1 VGGDTIDG
9 RFVIEAEAASGG
21 MGTVYRGR
29 DLTTGATVAVKLL
42 RRGGIDDAHRFAREA
57 SILAELRHDAIVRYV
72 AHGITTSGVP
82 YLVMDWVDGETL
94 DARLRGPGLSIA
106 ESVQVARR
114 IADALAVAHARGIV
128 HRDIKPANLMFP
140 GGDLTRATVL
150 DFGIARPVSAQA
162 SLTETGSVIGTPSYM
177 APEQVRGERDVG
189 APADV
194 FAVGCVLYECLT
206 GRLAFEGTRFLALT
220 AKILLWDPP
229 RPSELTADVPPELD
243 GLVVE
248 ALAKDPARRPRDA
261 AELSARLAALPALGA
276 GGAVPRPRA
285 RSGPTSVE
293 RPSMGRMSIVV
304 AAAPESTDVQSA
316 PTMASD
322 GLGVRRALAGSLSLE
337 GGHLE
342 VLPDG
347 ALLVTFDAHLSP
359 REQAVR
365 AARAALSLREAMPD
379 LLIGVATSEVKGD
392 LASLVEEAVASLA
405 SEAIVFAFASLA
417 GPTSPP
423 PGGIRVDE
431 RTAALLE
438 PDFQIVRRKKGAY
451 IAPGGAS

>member
-1 VGGDTIDG
+1 LGADTIDG

-42 RRGGIDDAHRFAREA
+42 RRGGVEDAQRFAREA
-57 SILAELRHDAIVRYV
+57 SILAELHHDAIVQYV
-72 AHGITTSGVP
+72 AHGITLGTVP
-82 YLVMDWVDGETL
+82 YLVMEWVDGETL
-94 DARLRGPGLSIA
+94 DARLRGPGISIA

-114 IADALAVAHARGIV
+114 VADALAVAHARGIV

-140 GGDLTRATVL
+140 GGDLARATVL
-150 DFGIARPVSAQA
+150 DFGIARPVSTVQ

-177 APEQVRGERDVG
+177 SPEQVRGDRDVG
-189 APADV
+189 PAADV
-194 FAVGCVLYECLT
+194 FAIGCVLYECLT

-229 RPSELTADVPPELD
+229 RPNELAPDVPRDLD
-243 GLVVE
+243 VLVVDM
-248 ALAKDPARRPRDA
+248 LAKDPARRPRDA
-261 AELSARLAALPALGA
+261 AQLSARLAALHPVGDGA
-276 GGAVPRPRA
+276 AVPRPRA
-285 RSGPTSVE
+285 RAGPTSIE
-293 RPSMGRMSIVV
+293 RPSMRRMSIVV
-304 AAAPESTDVQSA
+304 GAAPESTDVQSA

-322 GLGVRRALAGSLSLE
+322 GLGVRRDLTGSPSLE

-342 VLPDG
+342 VLQDG
-347 ALLVTFDAHLSP
+347 ALVVTFDTNLSP
-359 REQAVR
+359 REQAHR
-365 AARAALSLREAMPD
+365 AARAALNLREAMPD
-379 LLIGVATSEVKGD
+379 LLIGVATSEAHGD

-405 SEAIVFAFASLA
+405 SEAIAFAFAGLA

-423 PGGIRVDE
+423 PGGIRVDD

-438 PDFQIVRRKKGAY
+438 PDFQIVRRKKGIY
-451 IAPGGAS
+451 LPRGGKL